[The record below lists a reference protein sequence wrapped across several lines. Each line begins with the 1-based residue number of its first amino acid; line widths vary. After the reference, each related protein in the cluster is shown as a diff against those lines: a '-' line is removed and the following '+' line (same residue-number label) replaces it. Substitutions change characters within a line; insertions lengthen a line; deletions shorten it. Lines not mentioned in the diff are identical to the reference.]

1 MNQDAAERSRGLV
14 VSGRLVVILLIVTG
28 LLVLFFWWVW
38 LPRMV
43 VDLQGPPMR
52 TTEPVR
58 DEPGQGRP

>member
-14 VSGRLVVILLIVTG
+14 VSGRLVVILLIVAG

-43 VDLQGPPMR
+43 VDLERPPMR
-52 TTEPVR
+52 TTEPGP
-58 DEPGQGRP
+58 DGPGQRRP